1 MASLGSASPAGPPPL
16 VDGLT
21 SITPEGDTLR
31 VREVWASNL
40 EAEMAII
47 QSVRRREA
55 RKSGGGGGT
64 AESANLAERAPL
76 ASFSQTS
83 SPLSRSLH
91 S

>member
-1 MASLGSASPAGPPPL
+1 MASLGSASPAAPPPL

-47 QSVRRREA
+47 QSVREGEREREKECQPHAARRHFIFPLT
-55 RKSGGGGGT
+55 S
-64 AESANLAERAPL
+64 RA
-76 ASFSQTS
+76 
-83 SPLSRSLH
+83 LSLFH
-91 S
+91 H

>member
-1 MASLGSASPAGPPPL
+1 MASLGSASPAAPPPL

-47 QSVRRREA
+47 QSVREEEKGGRERR
-55 RKSGGGGGT
+55 GG
-64 AESANLAERAPL
+64 RACQPRPVHPL
-76 ASFSQTS
+76 
-83 SPLSRSLH
+83 P
-91 S
+91 